1 MSKRLKEYLVLVF
14 ITITLLLTAT
24 VLKYDRLS
32 LYLLIIVISLVA
44 LSFYKNI
51 KFITSIMTDI
61 LKETKTITWSTKKAT
76 IQTSGLVICVIASLC
91 LVFWCVDS
99 LTLFLLKNFY

>member
-14 ITITLLLTAT
+14 ITITLLLTTT
-24 VLKYDRLS
+24 VLKYDRSS
-32 LYLLIIVISLVA
+32 LYLLIIIVSLVA
-44 LSFYKNI
+44 LSFYKNMKLI
-51 KFITSIMTDI
+51 ISIMSDI

-76 IQTSGLVICVIASLC
+76 IQTSGLVICVIISLC
-91 LVFWCVDS
+91 LVFWCVDN